1 MTDVTNH
8 ELTDREH
15 ARKRVEKKHKFQGDI
30 VAYLIIN
37 LFLIGIWAVT
47 GAGDFWPGWVLG
59 GWGVLLLLDAWN
71 MYFRD
76 PITEDEIDAE
86 MRRQR

>member
-8 ELTDREH
+8 ELTE
-15 ARKRVEKKHKFQGDI
+15 RKRVEKKHKFQGDI
-30 VAYLIIN
+30 VAYVIIN

-47 GAGDFWPGWVLG
+47 GAGGFWPGWVLG
-59 GWGVLLLLDAWN
+59 GWGVVLLLDAWN
-71 MYFRD
+71 LYFRH